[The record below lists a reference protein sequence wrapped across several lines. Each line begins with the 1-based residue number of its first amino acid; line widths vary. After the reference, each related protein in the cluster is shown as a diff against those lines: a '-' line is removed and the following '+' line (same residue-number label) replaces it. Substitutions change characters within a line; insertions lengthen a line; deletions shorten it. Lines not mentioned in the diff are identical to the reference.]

1 MTLWTLIPNK
11 VSLSLSFSIRY
22 RRSINPHLS
31 LPPPLAISNWLYNSI
46 QSLHGS
52 CRFMVPFGPSSSP
65 LVYPLAL
72 WLANS
77 SSYDASIPAQSL
89 VPPHLAL

>member
-1 MTLWTLIPNK
+1 
-11 VSLSLSFSIRY
+11 
-22 RRSINPHLS
+22 
-31 LPPPLAISNWLYNSI
+31 
-46 QSLHGS
+46 
-52 CRFMVPFGPSSSP
+52 MVPFGPSSSP